1 MGDPLATYLHDHL
14 AGSVHAVSL
23 LEFIRD
29 QHEREP
35 LGRFASGLLAEIE
48 ADRHVLQELADRAGA
63 GSSDLKE
70 FAAWLSEKVTR
81 LKLRHGGDGL
91 GTFEALEFLELG
103 IHGKWA
109 LWRAL
114 ATVAATDTCCAAWI
128 TRNLRL
134 AQKPSGRRSKSGD
147 WKSPALCCPGA
158 RIDSTSMKRHFW
170 LRSGC

>member
-114 ATVAATDTCCAAWI
+114 ATVAASDTRLRGLDYEQLAA
-128 TRNLRL
+128 RAEAQRASVEERRL
-134 AQKPSGRRSKSGD
+134 EI
-147 WKSPALCCPGA
+147 A
-158 RIDSTSMKRHFW
+158 RAVLPRGKN
-170 LRSGC
+170 

>member
-1 MGDPLATYLHDHL
+1 MADPLATYLHDHL

-114 ATVAATDTCCAAWI
+114 ATVAASDTRLRGLDYEHLAARADRGSSA
-128 TRNLRL
+128 TVRPYGRNE
-134 AQKPSGRRSKSGD
+134 SGSPHGATPEETSGH
-147 WKSPALCCPGA
+147 PRGE
-158 RIDSTSMKRHFW
+158 
-170 LRSGC
+170 

>member
-1 MGDPLATYLHDHL
+1 
-14 AGSVHAVSL
+14 
-23 LEFIRD
+23 
-29 QHEREP
+29 
-35 LGRFASGLLAEIE
+35 
-48 ADRHVLQELADRAGA
+48 LQELADRAGA

-114 ATVAATDTCCAAWI
+114 ATVAASDTRLRGLDYEQLAA
-128 TRNLRL
+128 RAEAQRASVEERRL
-134 AQKPSGRRSKSGD
+134 EI
-147 WKSPALCCPGA
+147 A
-158 RIDSTSMKRHFW
+158 RAVLPRGKN
-170 LRSGC
+170 

>member
-1 MGDPLATYLHDHL
+1 MSDPLATYLHDHL

-35 LGRFASGLLAEIE
+35 LGRFASGLLVEIE
-48 ADRHVLQELADRAGA
+48 ADREVLKQLADRAGV

-70 FAAWLSEKVTR
+70 FAAWLSEKVAR
-81 LKLRHGGDGL
+81 LKLRQGGDGL

-114 ATVAATDTCCAAWI
+114 ATVAAGDPRLRGMDYEQLAA
-128 TRNLRL
+128 RAEAQRASVEERRL
-134 AQKPSGRRSKSGD
+134 EFAQVVLPRQ
-147 WKSPALCCPGA
+147 
-158 RIDSTSMKRHFW
+158 
-170 LRSGC
+170 